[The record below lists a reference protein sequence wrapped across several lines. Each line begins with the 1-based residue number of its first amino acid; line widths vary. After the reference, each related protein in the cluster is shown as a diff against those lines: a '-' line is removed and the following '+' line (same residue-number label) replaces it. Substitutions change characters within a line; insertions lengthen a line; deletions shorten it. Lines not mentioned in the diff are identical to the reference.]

1 MNIVLTGSL
10 GNISKPLAIQL
21 IAKGHSITII
31 SSKANKQK
39 EIEALSATASIGS
52 LENADFLIATIKNA
66 DAVYCMIPPNF
77 AELNQVAY
85 YKRIGSNYAQAIEQ
99 SGVKRVVHLSSW
111 GAHLDKGTGII
122 VGSHNVEVMLNK
134 LSNVAV
140 THLRAGS
147 IFYNLFGFI
156 REIKNAGVIHKNYGG
171 NDKIV
176 WVHTSDIAAAAA
188 EELQKTRATGSNV
201 RYVASDE
208 KTASETAKIIGNAIG
223 KPDLQWLL
231 ITDAKAKEG
240 MIKSGLPASIV
251 ADLIDLNA
259 SIHSGAM
266 GEDYELNKPVT
277 MGKIKVEDFAKEFA
291 AVYNQQ

>member
-21 IAKGHSITII
+21 IARGHSIKII
-31 SSKANKQK
+31 SSKADKQK
-39 EIEALSATASIGS
+39 EIETLGATAAIGS
-52 LENADFLIATIKNA
+52 LENADFLTSTFKNA

-77 AELNQVAY
+77 AELNQVEY
-85 YKRIGSNYAQAIEQ
+85 YIRIGNNYAQAIEH
-99 SGVKRVVHLSSW
+99 SDVKRVVHLSSW

-122 VGSHNVEVMLNK
+122 LGSHNVEVILNK
-134 LSNVAV
+134 LSSVAV

-147 IFYNLFGFI
+147 IFYNLFSFI
-156 REIKNAGVIHKNYGG
+156 KEIKNAGVIHKNYGG

-176 WVHTSDIAAAAA
+176 WVHTRDIADAAA
-188 EELQKTRATGSNV
+188 EELQKAPAAGINV

-231 ITDAKAKEG
+231 IADEQAKEG
-240 MIKSGLPASIV
+240 MIKNGIPASI
-251 ADLIDLNA
+251 ADDLVDLNA
-259 SIHSGAM
+259 SIHSDAM
-266 GEDYELNKPVT
+266 GEDYELNKPET
-277 MGKIKVEDFAKEFA
+277 MGKIKVGDFAKEFA
-291 AVYNQQ
+291 MVYNQQ